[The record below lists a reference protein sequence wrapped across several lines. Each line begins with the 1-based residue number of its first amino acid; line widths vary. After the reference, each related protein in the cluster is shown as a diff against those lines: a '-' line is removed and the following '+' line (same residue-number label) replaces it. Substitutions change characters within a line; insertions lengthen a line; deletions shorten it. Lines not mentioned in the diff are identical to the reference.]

1 MKRKPTANPSS
12 LFLLELIFAILFF
25 SITSAVC
32 VQVFVKSHILN
43 QEAQILTL
51 ASQKTRDAAELLVST
66 DSLSDSFSIL
76 KDSYP
81 DCCTEQEDT
90 VTIFYNEDFL
100 PCSAHTSVYQL
111 TIEIQEKSRLL
122 CAHLTVSSAEEP
134 SIFELE
140 TKHYLQRRPFD
151 EG

>member
-25 SITSAVC
+25 SVASAVC

-51 ASQKTRDAAELLVST
+51 ASQKTRDAAELLAST
-66 DSLSDSFSIL
+66 DSLSESFTIL
-76 KDSYP
+76 KDSYS
-81 DCCTEQEDT
+81 DCCTEQKDS
-90 VTIFYNEDFL
+90 VTIFYDEDFS
-100 PCSAHTSVYQL
+100 PCSAHVSVYQL
-111 TIEIQEKSRLL
+111 TVEIQEKSRLL
-122 CAHLTVSSAEEP
+122 CAHFTVSSAEEP